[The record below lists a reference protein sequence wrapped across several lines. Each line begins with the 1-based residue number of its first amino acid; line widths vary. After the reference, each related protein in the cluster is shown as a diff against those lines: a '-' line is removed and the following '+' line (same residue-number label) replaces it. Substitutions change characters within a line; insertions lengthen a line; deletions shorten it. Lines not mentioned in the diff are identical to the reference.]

1 MVKIH
6 HILTIVLVTLLIIAL
21 TMLIVHPL
29 PYVPCIPA
37 PIQFVHIPKTAGT
50 AIEDAYAPL
59 GWGRHEFPSLIHKLL
74 PWKPTPW
81 HSPEQ
86 IRKANNGRPSFCVI
100 RDPFKRIIS
109 EYCYRCTQKHRLL
122 TLPLNHGPTPTPKGL
137 NDSILYWRER
147 LNRFGPQLLDNHLR
161 PYSAYAKDCTHV
173 LTLGPRLST
182 DIATLV
188 ASYGVAAREI
198 RRANES
204 INPQGVD
211 ETDLTAENRKWV
223 QSYYAEDFKMWK
235 ERTTPAETA

>member
-1 MVKIH
+1 
-6 HILTIVLVTLLIIAL
+6 
-21 TMLIVHPL
+21 
-29 PYVPCIPA
+29 
-37 PIQFVHIPKTAGT
+37 
-50 AIEDAYAPL
+50 
-59 GWGRHEFPSLIHKLL
+59 
-74 PWKPTPW
+74 
-81 HSPEQ
+81 
-86 IRKANNGRPSFCVI
+86 
-100 RDPFKRIIS
+100 
-109 EYCYRCTQKHRLL
+109 
-122 TLPLNHGPTPTPKGL
+122 
-137 NDSILYWRER
+137 
-147 LNRFGPQLLDNHLR
+147 
-161 PYSAYAKDCTHV
+161 V